1 MSEYIEREALRAEAI
16 RMTGGDEFVFD
27 NCFPYWQFSKSIKEA
42 PAADV
47 APVVHGRWR
56 EDTDPADGDLR
67 CTHCGVAW
75 PKFAQDQIAEQGIWT
90 LQTLFKYCPVC
101 GCRMDGGEKH
111 E

>member
-16 RMTGGDEFVFD
+16 RLTGGDEFVFG

-47 APVVHGRWR
+47 APVVHGEWEIAVNG
-56 EDTDPADGDLR
+56 EDIACSVCGGTEPWVGTVDDDLI
-67 CTHCGVAW
+67 
-75 PKFAQDQIAEQGIWT
+75 P
-90 LQTLFKYCPVC
+90 FKSDYCPNC
-101 GCRMDGGEKH
+101 GALMDGGEKH